1 MYFLTKLGY
10 SLIASEMEQKMTP
23 TFLRVSLKVVA
34 MEMLWKTQLTA
45 KLVSLLKLQQ
55 ISRIF
60 LNIICMK
67 MVEYPRTIVC
77 MNIVEQSR
85 TIMCMN
91 MVEQSRTIS
100 VCIR

>member
-1 MYFLTKLGY
+1 MF
-10 SLIASEMEQKMTP
+10 
-23 TFLRVSLKVVA
+23 
-34 MEMLWKTQLTA
+34 
-45 KLVSLLKLQQ
+45 LLKLLQ

-60 LNIICMK
+60 LNIICMN
-67 MVEYPRTIVC
+67 MVEQSTTIVY
-77 MNIVEQSR
+77 MNMVEQSR